1 MRKGNLKISENTV
14 VHCSTEELANKVLAI
29 ADNLGCMW
37 IGGSLYTMHNN
48 YDKCGNTTV
57 YDLHRGTYFD
67 LKEINRTNYNVISA
81 EEFIKRHQSYPT
93 SFEKV
98 EILFDVSKIGTKGI
112 EITTA
117 DGHSVRII
125 CTDAKKNHYPIIALV
140 TFDNEAEV
148 VRRYD
153 LKGQNPSYC
162 SDSQLIM
169 WEKREVTTMTI
180 KEIEESLGITNLR
193 ISI

>member
-29 ADNLGCMW
+29 AANLGYGWC
-37 IGGSLYTMHNN
+37 S
-48 YDKCGNTTV
+48 GNTYTITDNCYYLYGSNMV
-57 YDLHRGTYFD
+57 YNLHAGTHLS
-67 LKEINRTNYNVISA
+67 LKNAEMYDVISA

-125 CTDAKKNHYPIIALV
+125 CTDKKKTSYPIIALV
-140 TFDNEAEV
+140 TFDNEAEA

>member
-1 MRKGNLKISENTV
+1 MCKGDLKISENTV
-14 VHCSTEELANKVLAI
+14 VYCSTEELANKVLAI
-29 ADNLGCMW
+29 ADNLGYCW
-37 IGGSLYTMHNN
+37 SSGTSYLRYNH
-48 YDKCGNTTV
+48 YDKND
-57 YDLHRGTYFD
+57 YGTYYNFHEGRFLRERGFD
-67 LKEINRTNYNVISA
+67 HNTYAVISA

-112 EITTA
+112 EITTV
-117 DGHSVRII
+117 DGHSVRIV

-148 VRRYD
+148 VCRYG

-162 SDSQLIM
+162 SDFQLIM
-169 WEKREVTTMTI
+169 WEKTQVTTMTI